1 MRLQFHS
8 RKMFITNQL
17 QWYSTPK
24 SASKLWVRSNSN
36 QPTQVPINSEAF
48 YKRLIGIILK
58 SDKTIEEQEDLLVS
72 LQNYQKEKEIALIEK
87 ETALIKLE
95 NKEELFKLVLKQK
108 ENETVLKLHYQQLLT
123 VRSIIEKYE
132 NAFGK
137 NLLDQKISRYNKWK
151 QFLKSP
157 LNFKPFQDA
166 GFTED
171 EVCNSI
177 DQIYK
182 RHSADIHS
190 VRAEEGLVIQAG
202 NLLTGPELEIV
213 KIIVA
218 NSPWQGL
225 ITIQ

>member
-1 MRLQFHS
+1 MES
-8 RKMFITNQL
+8 
-17 QWYSTPK
+17 
-24 SASKLWVRSNSN
+24 
-36 QPTQVPINSEAF
+36 
-48 YKRLIGIILK
+48 
-58 SDKTIEEQEDLLVS
+58 
-72 LQNYQKEKEIALIEK
+72 
-87 ETALIKLE
+87 
-95 NKEELFKLVLKQK
+95 
-108 ENETVLKLHYQQLLT
+108 ETVQKLHYQQLLT

-132 NAFGK
+132 NGFGK
-137 NLLDQKISRYNKWK
+137 NIVDQNISRYKKWK

-157 LNFKPFQDA
+157 LNFKPFEDA
-166 GFTED
+166 GFTKD

-177 DQIYK
+177 DKIYK

-190 VRAEEGLVIQAG
+190 VRADHGLVIQAG